1 MYCTLQEAY
10 NIPSFDPP
18 SRKKKCS
25 PEAQTRAP
33 DGGYEAYRRDG
44 GNGHGDFTMYKYA
57 TPKPPAQSGPM
68 GNKPLQRRIPYE
80 TFENYGPGEKE
91 MVMARTTYQGREAD
105 RRHYCE
111 TYGICSPDQVQEGFV
126 GGAPVED
133 ERAGMP
139 VRAGAGAPS
148 KASADGGRCKTS
160 PDFYE
165 IPLSD
170 ETKRQFQ
177 QAMNTNLN
185 QKTSS
190 TVHTVPPL
198 RHDSMQNVTGY
209 YDDDLEQYLKS
220 SEANG
225 IPKKFPMNPDA
236 KPTDVLH
243 DPKNSPLQRTIA
255 RFSDKS
261 VREPLVPEKLTGDG
275 DDSRDKYALAWAL
288 GGNGYGPGAGAGSY
302 GWDLAMFILAGLL
315 IIFLID
321 QLFKM
326 GVALGMRHT
335 VEMLEP
341 FMKEFREL
349 AGK

>member
-25 PEAQTRAP
+25 PDAQTKGP

-44 GNGHGDFTMYKYA
+44 GNGNGDFTMYKYA
-57 TPKPPAQSGPM
+57 TPKAVQAGPM

-91 MVMARTTYQGREAD
+91 MVMAKTTYQGREAD

-111 TYGICSPDQVQEGFV
+111 TYGICSPDQLQEGFV
-126 GGAPVED
+126 GGAPID
-133 ERAGMP
+133 DGRSGQALGAG
-139 VRAGAGAPS
+139 AGAGAPS
-148 KASADGGRCKTS
+148 KVGSSAGSDRCQS
-160 PDFYE
+160 APDFYE
-165 IPLSD
+165 LPLSD
-170 ETKRQFQ
+170 ETKKQFQ
-177 QAMNTNLN
+177 QAMKTNLD

-190 TVHTVPPL
+190 TVHTVPPM
-198 RHDSMQNVTGY
+198 RHDSMKNVSGY
-209 YDDDLEQYLKS
+209 YDEDLEQYLKS
-220 SEANG
+220 SEANS

-261 VREPLVPEKLTGDG
+261 IREHLEPEKLTGDK
-275 DDSRDKYALAWAL
+275 DDSKEKYAMAWSW
-288 GGNGYGPGAGAGSY
+288 NSNGAGSY

-326 GVALGMRHT
+326 GVMLGMRHT

-341 FMKEFREL
+341 FMKELREI
-349 AGK
+349 AKK